1 MQESAKKKLFSEIDI
16 LEIIKKLRV
25 AYFASELALKPRQ
38 RWLVS
43 FFHEYK
49 LESASEESSDAEL
62 RSKTITRGTSVQRKF
77 VDRQGT
83 IIGAETDAYGNV
95 DDLINKKEEDVTR
108 VLQAVNR
115 VDV

>member
-49 LESASEESSDAEL
+49 LDSASEEDEAKNL
-62 RSKTITRGTSVQRKF
+62 KSKTTLMRGKSIR
-77 VDRQGT
+77 
-83 IIGAETDAYGNV
+83 
-95 DDLINKKEEDVTR
+95 
-108 VLQAVNR
+108 NR
-115 VDV
+115 

>member
-1 MQESAKKKLFSEIDI
+1 MQESAKKKLYSEIDI

-49 LESASEESSDAEL
+49 LVSASEESSDAEL
-62 RSKTITRGTSVQRKF
+62 RSKTIQRGKSVQVSLK
-77 VDRQGT
+77 DRRAT
-83 IIGAETDAYGNV
+83 LIGEETSAYGNV

>member
-49 LESASEESSDAEL
+49 LDSASEEDEA
-62 RSKTITRGTSVQRKF
+62 
-77 VDRQGT
+77 
-83 IIGAETDAYGNV
+83 
-95 DDLINKKEEDVTR
+95 
-108 VLQAVNR
+108 
-115 VDV
+115 